1 MPPATALCVFVH
13 GAASRVRVQR
23 VAKIDGVVWVCCVSK
38 WMKRS
43 VKIRGRILRVS
54 LEAPFW
60 LAIDQIAQQEN
71 TTAQDLVAR
80 IDDGRLNAKLSTAI
94 RIFTV
99 NHYRSLRLPG
109 IIPFPLVQ
117 PDTSGS
123 AQKRVLH

>member
-1 MPPATALCVFVH
+1 
-13 GAASRVRVQR
+13 
-23 VAKIDGVVWVCCVSK
+23 
-38 WMKRS
+38 MKRS

-60 LAIDQIAQQEN
+60 LAIDQIAHRAN

-80 IDDGRLNAKLSTAI
+80 IDCGRQNAKLSTAI
-94 RIFTV
+94 RIFAV

-109 IIPFPLVQ
+109 IVPLPLVQ

-123 AQKRVLH
+123 ASKRVLH